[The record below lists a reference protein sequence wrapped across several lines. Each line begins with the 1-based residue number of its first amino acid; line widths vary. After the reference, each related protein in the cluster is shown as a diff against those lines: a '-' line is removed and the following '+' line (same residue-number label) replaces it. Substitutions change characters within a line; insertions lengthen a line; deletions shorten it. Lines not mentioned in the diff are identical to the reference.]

1 MLSLILIKR
10 NVWHVSAKSSV
21 EYKWSRNEEA
31 DDETTKGSLENCFL
45 SWAKVSS
52 MAMEEGIGDYKNF
65 IVVIPIYYLNLLS
78 NMYSVHSIV
87 FPQ

>member
-1 MLSLILIKR
+1 
-10 NVWHVSAKSSV
+10 
-21 EYKWSRNEEA
+21 
-31 DDETTKGSLENCFL
+31 
-45 SWAKVSS
+45 
-52 MAMEEGIGDYKNF
+52 MAMEEDIGDYKNF